1 MTKKLTEVETRLD
14 ASGSYRPAAFN
25 YAGKRI
31 QVISYGRHW
40 EADGAHHF
48 LVMDRQNRVYEL
60 AYVQG
65 ENEWELIR
73 SPESFGPQRP
83 QAA

>member
-1 MTKKLTEVETRLD
+1 MTKKLTNVETRLD
-14 ASGSYRPAAFN
+14 ASGSLRPAAFN

-60 AYVQG
+60 AYDPV
-65 ENEWELIR
+65 ENSWEMIR
-73 SPESFGPQRP
+73 TPDRFGPQRP
-83 QAA
+83 HAA